1 MVLSHRYLIILGL
14 TWILSEATE
23 QKARVCENGKT
34 KFLPG
39 SAVPTSGRL
48 QALRALMANKTITD
62 GGVQAYM
69 VPSSDAHQTEDVAP
83 QHKRRQFISGFSG
96 SHGMAIV
103 TVASAA
109 LWTDGRYFLQAEMEM
124 DCNWKL
130 QKEGLPD
137 TPKFSEWLAEKLQVG
152 SRVGVDPFLL
162 SICDWN
168 KLSKNL
174 KDMGIVLVPIKKN
187 LIDLI
192 WKEQPEL
199 FAVKP
204 IYSLGLQF
212 TGQPWQDKLR
222 DLRLKMSKK
231 STTAIVLQAL
241 DEIAWIYNLRGGDI
255 SFSPVFFSYSV
266 ITQSSATLYIDNRKV
281 TPDVREQLGADDCE
295 AVSMCVKI
303 KPYEAV
309 LDDVEKEGLKPKANI
324 WLTPYCNYALKMVIP
339 LGKYTIVES
348 PIALPKSI
356 KNEVEIAGMKRAN
369 IRDAVVIS
377 EYLDWL
383 EREVEKG
390 NNNLTEIT
398 AEDQLLEFRKK
409 QDNFISPSFATI
421 SGFGA
426 NSAIIHY
433 KANEFTNTK
442 ITKDGLYLLDT
453 GGQYLDGT
461 TDTTR
466 TVHFGTPTQHQ
477 IDCYTRVLMGHLDI
491 AMAIFPNDTYG
502 RALDIFAR
510 EPLWRVGLD
519 YRHGTGHGIGH
530 FLNVHEGPQCIS
542 PGFPSDEEKK
552 LTKGMILSDEP
563 GYYEDGQFGV
573 RLESAVLVQSA
584 NTPYNFNGMDYLMF
598 EPIIYVPFQRK
609 LINVSLLRPSQIEW
623 LNKYNLRT
631 RVVIGKELRRQK
643 KDQAWEWLMR
653 ETQPFV

>member
-1 MVLSHRYLIILGL
+1 MWR
-14 TWILSEATE
+14 
-23 QKARVCENGKT
+23 
-34 KFLPG
+34 
-39 SAVPTSGRL
+39 
-48 QALRALMANKTITD
+48 
-62 GGVQAYM
+62 
-69 VPSSDAHQTEDVAP
+69 
-83 QHKRRQFISGFSG
+83 
-96 SHGMAIV
+96 
-103 TVASAA
+103 
-109 LWTDGRYFLQAEMEM
+109 
-124 DCNWKL
+124 
-130 QKEGLPD
+130 
-137 TPKFSEWLAEKLQVG
+137 
-152 SRVGVDPFLL
+152 
-162 SICDWN
+162 
-168 KLSKNL
+168 
-174 KDMGIVLVPIKKN
+174 KK
-187 LIDLI
+187 
-192 WKEQPEL
+192 
-199 FAVKP
+199 
-204 IYSLGLQF
+204 
-212 TGQPWQDKLR
+212 
-222 DLRLKMSKK
+222 
-231 STTAIVLQAL
+231 
-241 DEIAWIYNLRGGDI
+241 
-255 SFSPVFFSYSV
+255 
-266 ITQSSATLYIDNRKV
+266 
-281 TPDVREQLGADDCE
+281 
-295 AVSMCVKI
+295 
-303 KPYEAV
+303 
-309 LDDVEKEGLKPKANI
+309 
-324 WLTPYCNYALKMVIP
+324 
-339 LGKYTIVES
+339 
-348 PIALPKSI
+348 
-356 KNEVEIAGMKRAN
+356 

-390 NNNLTEIT
+390 DNNLTEIT
-398 AEDQLLEFRKK
+398 GEDQLLEFRKK

-433 KANEFTNTK
+433 K
-442 ITKDGLYLLDT
+442 
-453 GGQYLDGT
+453 DGT